1 MANDVSQYSIAEL
14 IRSYKDRAL
23 SPVDVTGAFFDRIER
38 YDGKLN
44 SFVEITRD
52 LAFEQA
58 REAERAYASGSAC
71 VALAGIP
78 IAIKDA
84 FHVAG
89 VQTTLGSEVYRGMI
103 ARDDSGLVRRLRAS
117 GAVFL
122 GKTNTAEFGQSATTD
137 NLLGSDTANPWDI
150 TRTTGGSSGGSAAS
164 VAARLATV
172 AVGSDGGGSIRI
184 PAAFVGIFGLKPSP
198 GVCRDENGF
207 RGMSEFVSAGPMTR
221 SVADARILLG
231 VLADSRFERRSSTR
245 PLRVCY
251 CPAPENRPVDPG
263 VAAVVERA
271 VGVFR
276 DMGHHI
282 EEDHPPI
289 EGWGDIFGPLV
300 LEEEHRERGHLLKL
314 FPEKLTRYERSSLE
328 AALEMDP
335 AEVWRA
341 RELLPGFRH
350 RLAAFF
356 DRYDIVLTPA
366 TAVPPFPLG
375 ERPKFIRD
383 VAVDWLWGAFP
394 FTAPFNVGGVAAS
407 SVPCGLVDDL
417 PVSVQI
423 VAKAGAEQLL
433 LDISQDFEEAI
444 AFDRGKLNSLWT

>member
-1 MANDVSQYSIAEL
+1 MAKDVSHLSIADL
-14 IRSYKDRAL
+14 IRSYRERSL
-23 SPVDVTGAFFDRIER
+23 SPVDVAEAFFERIER
-38 YDGKLN
+38 YDGQLH
-44 SFVEITRD
+44 SYVELTRE
-52 LAFEQA
+52 LALTQA
-58 REAERAYASGSAC
+58 REAERAYAAGGASAP
-71 VALAGIP
+71 LAGIP

-89 VQTTLGSEVYRGMI
+89 IPTTLGSEVYRGMI
-103 ARDDSGLVRRLRAS
+103 SKDDSGLVRRLRAA

-150 TRTTGGSSGGSAAS
+150 RRTAGGSSGGSAAS
-164 VAARLATV
+164 VAARLATI

-207 RGMSEFVSAGPMTR
+207 RGMTEFASAGPMAK

-231 VLADSRFERRSSTR
+231 VLADSGFQRSSVKR

-263 VAAVVERA
+263 VADAVKRA
-271 VGVFR
+271 AGVFETL
-276 DMGHHI
+276 GHRI
-282 EEDHPPI
+282 EVDHPPI
-289 EGWGDIFGPLV
+289 QGWSDIFGPLV
-300 LEEEHRERGHLLKL
+300 LEEEQRERGHLLKH
-314 FPEKLTRYERSSLE
+314 FPERITRYQRSTLE
-328 AALEMDP
+328 AALAMDP
-335 AEVWRA
+335 ADVARA
-341 RELLPGFRH
+341 RELLPVYRH

-356 DRYDIVLTPA
+356 DSYDLVLTPA
-366 TAVPPFPLG
+366 TAVPAFPLG
-375 ERPKFIRD
+375 ERPKLIHD

-407 SVPCGLVDDL
+407 SVPCGLVDGL

-423 VAKAGAEQLL
+423 VARAGAEQLL
-433 LDISQDFEEAI
+433 LDVSQDFEEAI
-444 AFDRGKLNSLWT
+444 AFDRGTLDSMWT

>member
-1 MANDVSQYSIAEL
+1 MANDVSFLSITEL
-14 IRSYKDRAL
+14 IRSYKDRSL
-23 SPVDVTGAFFDRIER
+23 SPIDVAETFFERIER
-38 YDGKLN
+38 YDGQLH
-44 SFVEITRD
+44 SYVEITRD
-52 LAFEQA
+52 LAFAQA
-58 REAERAYASGSAC
+58 TEAERAYASGNTCA
-71 VALAGIP
+71 ALAGIP

-89 VQTTLGSEVYRGMI
+89 IQTTLGSEVYRGQI
-103 ARDDSGLVRRLRAS
+103 AKDDSGLVRRLRAS

-150 TRTTGGSSGGSAAS
+150 TRTAGGSSGGSAAS

-184 PAAFVGIFGLKPSP
+184 PAAFVGIVGLKPSP
-198 GVCRDENGF
+198 GVCKDENGF
-207 RGMSEFVSAGPMTR
+207 RAMTEFANVGPMAR

-231 VLADSRFERRSSTR
+231 VLADSRFERRSNKR

-251 CPAPENRPVDPG
+251 CPAPENRPVDTG
-263 VAAVVERA
+263 VAAMVERA
-271 VGVFR
+271 VRVFENL
-276 DMGHHI
+276 GHHV

-289 EGWGDIFGPLV
+289 QGWGDIFGPLV
-300 LEEEHRERGHLLKL
+300 LEEEHRERGHLLTL
-314 FPEKLTRYERSSLE
+314 FPERLTRYQRSTLE
-328 AALEMDP
+328 AALAMDP
-335 AEVWRA
+335 ADVWRA
-341 RELLPGFRH
+341 RELLPGFRS

-366 TAVPPFPLG
+366 TAVPSFPLG
-375 ERPKFIRD
+375 ERPKIIHD

-394 FTAPFNVGGVAAS
+394 FTAPFNVGGVAAA
-407 SVPCGLVDDL
+407 SVPCGLVGDL
-417 PVSVQI
+417 PVSLQI
-423 VAKAGAEQLL
+423 VAKARAEQLL

-444 AFDRGKLNSLWT
+444 AFDHGKLDSMWT

>member
-1 MANDVSQYSIAEL
+1 MANDVSSFSIAQL
-14 IRSYKDRAL
+14 ISAYKNLSL
-23 SPVDVTGAFFDRIER
+23 SPIDVVEAFFKRIER
-38 YDGKLN
+38 YDGQLH
-44 SFVEITRD
+44 SYVGVTRD
-52 LAFEQA
+52 LAFAQA
-58 REAERAYASGSAC
+58 REAERAYASGNAPA
-71 VALAGIP
+71 ALAGIP

-198 GVCRDENGF
+198 GVCKDENGF
-207 RGMSEFVSAGPMTR
+207 RGMSEFVAAGPMAR

-231 VLADSRFERRSSTR
+231 VLADSRFERRSNKR

-251 CPAPENRPVDPG
+251 CPAPENHPVDPS

-271 VGVFR
+271 VRVFENL
-276 DMGHHI
+276 GHHI
-282 EEDHPPI
+282 EIDHPPI
-289 EGWGDIFGPLV
+289 QGWEDIFGPLV

-328 AALEMDP
+328 AALELDP
-335 AEVWRA
+335 ADVGRA
-341 RELLPGFRH
+341 RELLPSFRN

-366 TAVPPFPLG
+366 TAVLPFPLG
-375 ERPKFIRD
+375 KRPKLIND
-383 VAVDWLWGAFP
+383 VEVDWLWGAFP
-394 FTAPFNVGGVAAS
+394 FTAPFNVGGVAAA
-407 SVPCGLVDDL
+407 SVPCGLVGDL

-423 VAKAGAEQLL
+423 VAKAGAEHLL
-433 LDISQDFEEAI
+433 LNISQDFEEAI
-444 AFDRGKLNSLWT
+444 AFDRGRLDSMWS

>member
-1 MANDVSQYSIAEL
+1 MVNDFSRLSVAEL
-14 IRSYKDRAL
+14 IRSYKDRTI
-23 SPVDVTGAFFDRIER
+23 SPVDVAEMFFDRIEK
-38 YDGKLN
+38 YDGQLH
-44 SFVEITRD
+44 SYVEITRD
-52 LAFEQA
+52 LALEQA
-58 REAERAYASGSAC
+58 REAERAYASGNANA
-71 VALAGIP
+71 ALAGIP
-78 IAIKDA
+78 ISIKDA

-184 PAAFVGIFGLKPSP
+184 PAAFVGIFGLKPSS
-198 GVCRDENGF
+198 GVCKDENGF
-207 RGMSEFVSAGPMTR
+207 RGMSEFVSAGPMSR

-231 VLADSRFERRSSTR
+231 VLADSKFERRSNKR

-271 VGVFR
+271 VGALENL
-276 DMGHHI
+276 GHHI

-289 EGWGDIFGPLV
+289 QGWGDIFGPLV

-328 AALEMDP
+328 AALAMDP
-335 AEVWRA
+335 ADVWRA
-341 RELLPGFRH
+341 RDLLPGFRN

-375 ERPKFIRD
+375 ERPKSINN

-394 FTAPFNVGGVAAS
+394 FSAPFNVGGVAAS
-407 SVPCGLVDDL
+407 TVPCGLVSGL
-417 PVSVQI
+417 PVSVQL
-423 VAKAGAEQLL
+423 VARAGAEHLL
-433 LDISQDFEEAI
+433 LDISQDLEEAI
-444 AFDRGKLNSLWT
+444 AFDRSKLDSTWI

>member
-1 MANDVSQYSIAEL
+1 MAKDVSLLSIAEL
-14 IRSYKDRAL
+14 AGSYRDRSL
-23 SPVDVTGAFFDRIER
+23 SPVEVAEAFFERIER
-38 YDGKLN
+38 HDGALHAY
-44 SFVEITRD
+44 VETTRD
-52 LAFEQA
+52 LALEQA
-58 REAERAYASGSAC
+58 RQAERAYASGKADA
-71 VALAGIP
+71 ALAGIP
-78 IAIKDA
+78 VAIKDA

-89 VQTTLGSEVYRGMI
+89 VRTTLGSDVYRGLV
-103 ARDDSGLVRRLRAS
+103 AKGDSGLVRRLRAA

-137 NLLGSDTANPWDI
+137 NLLGPDTATPWDLA
-150 TRTTGGSSGGSAAS
+150 RTAGGSSGGSAAA

-172 AVGSDGGGSIRI
+172 AVGSDGGGSVRI
-184 PAAFVGIFGLKPSP
+184 PAAFSGIFGLKPSP
-198 GVCRDENGF
+198 GLCGDEHGF
-207 RGMSEFVSAGPMTR
+207 RGMTEFVSAGPMTR

-231 VLADSRFERRSSTR
+231 VLADARFERGADTR

-271 VGVFR
+271 ARVFEEL
-276 DMGHHI
+276 GHSL

-289 EGWGDIFGPLV
+289 QGWGDIFGPLV

-314 FPEKLTRYERSSLE
+314 CPERLTRYERSALE
-328 AALEMDP
+328 AAIALDP
-335 AEVWRA
+335 DDVRRA
-341 RELLPGFRH
+341 RALLPEFRA

-375 ERPKFIRD
+375 ERPKFIRG
-383 VAVDWLWGAFP
+383 VAVDRLWGAFP
-394 FTAPFNVGGVAAS
+394 FTAPFNVGGVAAAA
-407 SVPCGLVDDL
+407 VPCGLAGGL

-423 VAKAGAEQLL
+423 VARAGEERLL
-433 LDISQDFEEAI
+433 LDAAQDLEEAVG
-444 AFDRGKLNSLWT
+444 FDRGPLDSMWT